1 MYCCRYR
8 LTSWHVVISEWETK
22 DSVQL
27 SNCQRYDQQHNRWG
41 EKNNLKKKELP
52 LPSFYKWV
60 DTGCPEKKKNEIFE
74 RNSPFAEH
82 PPTMKAY
89 PVKRLTAR
97 HPLKGKL
104 IQKGAVTCLSLFDCF
119 LPPAS
124 TRTPV
129 PRQCLLRGGFIP
141 NSITFRG
148 GLRRRNGQLS
158 LNTPGRLS
166 SPCPPWVGP
175 PSEACISL
183 SHLLASNF

>member
-1 MYCCRYR
+1 MR
-8 LTSWHVVISEWETK
+8 
-22 DSVQL
+22 
-27 SNCQRYDQQHNRWG
+27 G
-41 EKNNLKKKELP
+41 EKIILKKGTP
-52 LPSFYKWV
+52 PHKWV
-60 DTGCPEKKKNEIFE
+60 DTGCPEKENKKKNEIFQ
-74 RNSPFAEH
+74 RNSPFPEH

-119 LPPAS
+119 LPAAS
-124 TRTPV
+124 TCTPV

-158 LNTPGRLS
+158 LNTPGHPP
-166 SPCPPWVGP
+166 SPLELGP
-175 PSEACISL
+175 PPRNASP
-183 SHLLASNF
+183 SHIFSQAIFSNWRPGLYFATARQVDIEMIYTS